1 MSKEGIVSL
10 LMMMNV
16 KTFAN
21 VILERFF
28 CANEG
33 YIGANEI
40 ILSIMKQI
48 LIKIM
53 HILCK

>member
-1 MSKEGIVSL
+1 
-10 LMMMNV
+10 MNV
-16 KTFAN
+16 KGRYCFSFDDDECKD
-21 VILERFF
+21 IHERFF

-48 LIKIM
+48 LIKINVYSV
-53 HILCK
+53 